1 MCGSSQE
8 ERGSGTK
15 KEQTVH
21 TWKERLQRK
30 RYKMGKAVTKISY
43 FGMMTTKWRHSKTI
57 NNWRDTIIERKI
69 GWRGKKKNK
78 RWDYPRSAVTSTI
91 LTAGTISIA
100 EFLLRPGTQL
110 FCHQNCGS
118 IEGIWVACTVVL
130 RKHARYTLIRLY
142 IYCISRKHCR
152 PRLAPSLSALRVQHI
167 LWRDTRVGLADYNKG
182 FM

>member
-1 MCGSSQE
+1 M
-8 ERGSGTK
+8 
-15 KEQTVH
+15 
-21 TWKERLQRK
+21 
-30 RYKMGKAVTKISY
+30 
-43 FGMMTTKWRHSKTI
+43 
-57 NNWRDTIIERKI
+57 
-69 GWRGKKKNK
+69 
-78 RWDYPRSAVTSTI
+78 TSTI
-91 LTAGTISIA
+91 LAAGTISIA

-182 FM
+182 LCNSTERSFDSDGWKGSQKVKKEKKNYVESTIGEMRK